1 MKLRLLLSLC
11 GLMSVFS
18 ISTAAAQEKITIE
31 YWNINTSTFGGPQ
44 VDALIAS
51 FEAKNPN
58 INVESRPKDRYD
70 TLVQDTQTAIAGGN
84 PPDIVQIG
92 WPYLRYTSATLPYI
106 SIESLVEKYGGAEA
120 FADIPKNI
128 FDLTLVNGEHV
139 GLAYSLSNAVVYY
152 NPELFRKAG
161 LDPDNPPR
169 TIQEWTEAAAV
180 FKKALNLPLIAI
192 DYSGDNWAIEN
203 LIASNGGNL
212 LICEADGTFA
222 AGVSSPE
229 AVEALQ
235 TWADWVA
242 KGYAVNALDQART
255 VFWTGQAGALFWSIA
270 GRGAITSNKTFDE
283 LRATTYPQFG
293 DKPTRLPTGGNMLV
307 FFATEP
313 ARQEAAWRFALHLVS
328 PEGITEW
335 TKGTG
340 YIPLIPKLAEDPKY
354 LASFYAENPIQRVAT
369 RQIENM
375 IVWTSFPGENGLA
388 AGAALFRA
396 VQAALGGQLTAEA
409 ALSAAAKEIND
420 LIGNEP
426 CSGTSR

>member
-1 MKLRLLLSLC
+1 MKLRLLLVLF
-11 GLMSVFS
+11 GVLFVFS
-18 ISTAAAQEKITIE
+18 VGIGAAQQPITIE
-31 YWNINTSTFGGPQ
+31 YWNINTSAFGGPQ

-51 FEAKNPN
+51 FEAANPD

-70 TLVQDTQTAIAGGN
+70 TLVQDALTAIAGGN
-84 PPDIVQIG
+84 PPDVVQIG
-92 WPYLRYTSATLPYI
+92 WPYLSYTSAALPYI
-106 SIESLVEKYGGAEA
+106 SIDSLIEMYGGEDVLAA
-120 FADIPKNI
+120 IPQNI

-139 GLAYSLSNAVVYY
+139 GLAYSLSNAVAYY
-152 NPELFRKAG
+152 NPALFEQAG

-169 TIQEWTEAAAV
+169 TIQEWTEAAAI
-180 FKKALNLPLIAI
+180 FKEALDLPLISI
-192 DYSGDNWAIEN
+192 DYAGDNWAIEN

-222 AGVSSPE
+222 AGVDSPE
-229 AVEALQ
+229 AIEALQ

-242 KGYAVNALDQART
+242 NGYAVNALDQSRT

-270 GRGAITSNKTFDE
+270 GRGAINNNKTFDE

-307 FFATEP
+307 FFATDP

-340 YIPLIPKLAEDPKY
+340 YIPLNPALTEDPNY
-354 LASFYAENPIQRVAT
+354 LADFYAQNPIQQVAT
-369 RQIENM
+369 SQIENM

-409 ALSAAAKEIND
+409 ALTNAAQEINA

-426 CSGTSR
+426 CGAAG